1 MLYLPSRDV
10 LTEDPNRNR
19 KSLVS
24 ADKRGTQHTGRES
37 ELKNPGLEKQ
47 AQMMRAAIPDDA
59 NLGSKSVQSLLAE
72 QIKFTL
78 NAAVDI

>member
-1 MLYLPSRDV
+1 MALPPFKRCPGRRSKSKQ
-10 LTEDPNRNR
+10 

-24 ADKRGTQHTGRES
+24 ADKRGTQQTGRES
-37 ELKNPGLEKQ
+37 ELKNPEPEKQ